1 MEIERLRGMVE
12 MLALTVKQKA
22 SMSASTGGGNDAYHR
37 ELGSISYA
45 KEVNASM
52 QLLLGCLER
61 CKEDSVESEE
71 P

>member
-12 MLALTVKQKA
+12 MLALTVKQQA

-37 ELGSISYA
+37 EQGSINYA

-52 QLLLGCLER
+52 QLLLGCLEK
-61 CKEDSVESEE
+61 CKEEPGVSEE